1 MIFGQVR
8 VNGGSHQSLIKQ
20 EVGKFTV
27 NFNVSFDL
35 ERDQVQS
42 NRRKR
47 SRLNKHLNLKVPNCN
62 VDIQNVSKKRGM
74 RVYIETNFKIYVLF
88 TKIGS
93 LNRKL
98 QISEMVTILKI
109 RYKQVGRPLY
119 KIVQTEIILFLPN
132 YSLHLETLSA

>member
-1 MIFGQVR
+1 M
-8 VNGGSHQSLIKQ
+8 
-20 EVGKFTV
+20 

-47 SRLNKHLNLKVPNCN
+47 SRLNKYLNLKVPNCN

-88 TKIGS
+88 TKMGLIE
-93 LNRKL
+93 
-98 QISEMVTILKI
+98 SEIVDI
-109 RYKQVGRPLY
+109 RNG
-119 KIVQTEIILFLPN
+119 
-132 YSLHLETLSA
+132 HDLENPIQASR